1 MVAVRIFTFLVIQF
15 SLVSIAFAIGFSFE
29 SKMEFEKISNL
40 CDEICLASC
49 KFSNS
54 LHKTLT
60 SGTEENVINSP
71 FSLHT
76 ILSLLSL
83 GAENATAEELK
94 SGLFHP
100 KTNLESGVKGL
111 LALFNNVKD
120 VDFSV
125 ANIIYVQNDLHL
137 NHEFTSKS
145 AEVFGSSVIQ
155 VDFKEALN
163 AVDRINSWIIEKT
176 RNKIKDLITLDDIS
190 DDTRLLMINAVY
202 FKCSWKHKFD
212 PKLTKK
218 QNFYNIKNNVK
229 QVSMMHMNAHLSHRI
244 STDLNARILEIPYQ
258 NADFSMIII
267 LPNDVLGLQSLEE
280 NFEWYKILNAPLR
293 NSKVELF
300 LPKFKLEIKMS
311 LKETLEK
318 MGIRKIFQDDAE
330 FNGIS
335 SVPLK
340 VSHLVQKVFIE
351 VDEEGSEA
359 AAASGVQMRL
369 RRSIDVDEPEEF
381 RVDRPFLFVILYKP
395 INIPLFVGSVRD
407 LEAVIEKDEL

>member
-1 MVAVRIFTFLVIQF
+1 
-15 SLVSIAFAIGFSFE
+15 
-29 SKMEFEKISNL
+29 MEFEKVANL
-40 CDEICLASC
+40 CDEVCLASR

-60 SGTEENVINSP
+60 TDTEENVVNSP

-83 GAENATAEELK
+83 GAENATAVELK

-100 KTNLESGVKGL
+100 ETNLESGIKGL
-111 LALFNNVKD
+111 LALFNSVKD

-125 ANIIYVQNDLHL
+125 ANIIYVQEDLHL

-145 AEVFGSSVIQ
+145 AEIFGSSVVQ
-155 VDFKEALN
+155 VDFKKASN
-163 AVDRINSWIIEKT
+163 AVERINSWIIEKT
-176 RNKIKDLITLDDIS
+176 RNKIKDLISLDDIS

-212 PKLTKK
+212 PKLTMK
-218 QNFYNIKNNVK
+218 QNFYNTKNNVK
-229 QVSMMHMNAHLSHRI
+229 QVSMMHMNAHFSHRT
-244 STDLNARILEIPYQ
+244 SADLNARILEIPYQ
-258 NADFSMIII
+258 NADFSMVII
-267 LPNDVLGLQSLEE
+267 LPNDVNGLQSLEE
-280 NFEWYKILNAPLR
+280 NFEWDTIFNAPLR

-300 LPKFKLEIKMS
+300 LPKFKLELKVS
-311 LKETLEK
+311 LKETLKK
-318 MGIRKIFQDDAE
+318 MGISKIFQDDAE

-335 SVPLK
+335 NVPLK
-340 VSHLVQKVFIE
+340 VSHVIQKVFIE

-381 RVDRPFLFVILYKP
+381 RVDRPFSFIILYKP
-395 INIPLFVGSVRD
+395 INIPLFVGSIRD